1 MRLVKSHRLKNKP
14 SNAVA
19 ESVAI
24 NNTNTTTDSSSSPDN
39 DDVVT
44 INSGNDKE
52 SLHTC
57 LEQSFNLTSKV
68 KQAY

>member
-1 MRLVKSHRLKNKP
+1 M
-14 SNAVA
+14 AQ
-19 ESVAI
+19 SVAI
-24 NNTNTTTDSSSSPDN
+24 NNTNTKTDYSSSPDD

-52 SLHTC
+52 SLHTGI
-57 LEQSFNLTSKV
+57 EQSFNLTSKV